1 MNNEMII
8 FIVVQFINVIIST
21 FKSVLTI
28 KGNKFTA
35 ALVNSISYTFG
46 AVITKLITKQ
56 SFEVVIIVTFFANL
70 IGVFIAKWILEKR
83 EPVKLWVYQVTIRDN
98 EIKEIQ
104 DQLLKRNIKYTAVE
118 ALNDRN
124 SVSIYS
130 YSKLESTIVREILKD
145 HYYTVL
151 ESK

>member
-1 MNNEMII
+1 MII

>member
-1 MNNEMII
+1 MII
-8 FIVVQFINVIIST
+8 FIVVQFINVVIST

-46 AVITKLITKQ
+46 AVITKLITEQ
-56 SFEVVIIVTFFANL
+56 SFEVVIVVTFFANL

-83 EPVKLWVYQVTIRDN
+83 EPVKLWVYQVTIRDS

-124 SVSIYS
+124 SISIYS